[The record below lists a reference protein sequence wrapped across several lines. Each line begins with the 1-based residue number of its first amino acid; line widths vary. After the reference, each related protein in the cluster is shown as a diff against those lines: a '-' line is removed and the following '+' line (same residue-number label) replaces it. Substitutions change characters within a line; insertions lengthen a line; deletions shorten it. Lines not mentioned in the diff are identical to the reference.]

1 MYGKSIVEIK
11 KEFERIK
18 RLGWVKSVAEGY
30 CGIGLTLEKL
40 LNIPRNDLE
49 IPDLG
54 TFELKSRNI
63 FSNSY
68 VSLFNCGVEGPYFK
82 GTERLKDLYG
92 YRYSKD
98 KKYKVLISSV
108 YSNFKIKVGLFY
120 YFKLK
125 VDRANRKIFLLVFD
139 IHGKLIED
147 DVFWSF
153 DLLEEKVSRKLHNL
167 ALFGALKNNR
177 NDGTYYKYVDF
188 NFYEFK
194 KFDYFIDAI
203 ERGIIRITFKV
214 GVFTSGKRIGQIH
227 DHGTSFEIKEDDLLF
242 LYKKL

>member
-1 MYGKSIVEIK
+1 MWYWSYTWKIIK
-11 KEFERIK
+11 YTTKWFWNTWYWI
-18 RLGWVKSVAEGY
+18 
-30 CGIGLTLEKL
+30 
-40 LNIPRNDLE
+40 
-49 IPDLG
+49 G
-54 TFELKSRNI
+54 TFELNSRNI

-82 GTERLKDLYG
+82 WTERLKDLYG
-92 YRYSKD
+92 YSHIND

-125 VDRANRKIFLLVFD
+125 VDRANRKTFLLIFD

-167 ALFGALKNNR
+167 ALFGVLKNNC
-177 NDGTYYKYVDF
+177 NDGTYYKYVILIF
-188 NFYEFK
+188 MSLKNL
-194 KFDYFIDAI
+194 
-203 ERGIIRITFKV
+203 II
-214 GVFTSGKRIGQIH
+214 
-227 DHGTSFEIKEDDLLF
+227 LLI
-242 LYKKL
+242 L